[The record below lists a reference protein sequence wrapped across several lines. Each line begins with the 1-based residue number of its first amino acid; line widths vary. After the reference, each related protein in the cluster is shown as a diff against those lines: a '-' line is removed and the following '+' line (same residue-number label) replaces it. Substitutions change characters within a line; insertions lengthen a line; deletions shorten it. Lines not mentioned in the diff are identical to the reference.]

1 VARSGLRMMPTFPP
15 SPLSFRTAGFP
26 QYGWKAGMSDSA
38 FPIRP
43 SLKPA
48 PGIRRGSHGLP
59 LSFVHCVVRLSS
71 PVLCRADDY
80 SMHRHG
86 VGFDS
91 APGALAPIRVLLSRF
106 INAYWPHPTHSR
118 AHRDFADSATYT
130 RCLRCAGAPR
140 RPPSGS
146 ALSLYIPSEHAALYA
161 PGEIETRFI
170 QFTGFDIGLRLDP
183 MARLPQTSCH
193 PFPAGLVFGVSWFA
207 FLLRPVQLLASL
219 DGSDQDFSQPQRLL
233 HPGFPRVSHPS
244 RGWISLRQFLDGSVD
259 GTFTHW
265 NDGYLRCTRSVR
277 ALLRIRLPP
286 WMGGEKADYR
296 IRMQNAWGWKPPLE
310 DREKLIPRHSSL
322 TTSA

>member
-1 VARSGLRMMPTFPP
+1 
-15 SPLSFRTAGFP
+15 
-26 QYGWKAGMSDSA
+26 
-38 FPIRP
+38 
-43 SLKPA
+43 
-48 PGIRRGSHGLP
+48 LP
-59 LSFVHCVVRLSS
+59 LSFVHCVVRLGS

-80 SMHRHG
+80 LVHRHG

-106 INAYWPHPTHSR
+106 INAYWPHPTHSQ

-265 NDGYLRCTRSVR
+265 NDSYLRCTRSAR
-277 ALLRIRLPP
+277 AGFLHAVLTADTWRRGAGRDTDEGS
-286 WMGGEKADYR
+286 WAGEATVQR
-296 IRMQNAWGWKPPLE
+296 NQSGA
-310 DREKLIPRHSSL
+310 S
-322 TTSA
+322 TTSGFSGCDVAGPAASVCSLHAESAGDWRSFRERHDS